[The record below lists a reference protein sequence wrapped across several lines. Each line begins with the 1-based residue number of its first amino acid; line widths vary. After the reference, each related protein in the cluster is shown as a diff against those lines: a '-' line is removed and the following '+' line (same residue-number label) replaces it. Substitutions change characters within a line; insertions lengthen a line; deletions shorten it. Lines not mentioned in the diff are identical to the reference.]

1 MKIRISDMMDP
12 WTDLPVPIQEEG
24 NASAER
30 IKEVTMRKIQ
40 ETRKTPAVR
49 RPSRAGLLAAALAAA
64 LCVSAGAAAVLHW
77 NGFARTG
84 GMTDAE
90 IAALLEEV
98 QGLTASEYADADGTV
113 HYQDGNGKELFT
125 LSAQDAARYEREKEE
140 RARQSVLASTDL
152 ADLSTMEMLPAS
164 VAELTVDAAGAVP
177 DFALG
182 CGSMVLLHPEGAE
195 GFSWSA
201 GQSVTLRL
209 TADRDCRLQFGLFRD
224 GSFLGGESVIA
235 QEQAYTFSIPE
246 DGCYLVSVQYFSSD
260 AGAFQAVH
268 LTEE

>member
-1 MKIRISDMMDP
+1 
-12 WTDLPVPIQEEG
+12 
-24 NASAER
+24 
-30 IKEVTMRKIQ
+30 
-40 ETRKTPAVR
+40 
-49 RPSRAGLLAAALAAA
+49 
-64 LCVSAGAAAVLHW
+64 
-77 NGFARTG
+77 
-84 GMTDAE
+84 
-90 IAALLEEV
+90 
-98 QGLTASEYADADGTV
+98 
-113 HYQDGNGKELFT
+113 
-125 LSAQDAARYEREKEE
+125 
-140 RARQSVLASTDL
+140 
-152 ADLSTMEMLPAS
+152 
-164 VAELTVDAAGAVP
+164 
-177 DFALG
+177 
-182 CGSMVLLHPEGAE
+182 MVLLHPEGAE